1 MSETSP
7 LVRPAGFFTGP
18 DGKIRPIW
26 RAFLYAT
33 AGFVA
38 FIAATILVVLLV
50 ETFAPGAMQGM
61 GSAKAMMARPMTFV
75 AVYATSNVALLLLAW
90 LFLTVFDR
98 RSFRVLGIWFFA
110 GWDREVV
117 AGVGL
122 GVAVLVVGVGF
133 SVAFRAVVFQG
144 MAELS
149 SASLLGLARIAL
161 LLFFAAAN
169 EEFLFRGYA
178 FQRLV
183 ESLGALWS
191 VLITSALFGVAH
203 LFNPAPTPLST
214 ANTVLAGV
222 LLSLAYLKT
231 RALWLPIGLHWA
243 WNFTMGPVLGLP
255 VSGLG
260 IAPTLLRTEPTGPAW
275 LAGGAYGP
283 EGGLIMTVV
292 CLAAIAWLARSRK
305 IAPSPA
311 MQEVLK

>member
-7 LVRPAGFFTGP
+7 LVRPAGFFIGA
-18 DGKIRPIW
+18 DGRIRPIW
-26 RAFLYAT
+26 RAILYAT

-38 FIAATILVVLLV
+38 LFAATILVLLFV
-50 ETFAPGAMQGM
+50 ETFAPGAIQGM
-61 GSAKAMMARPMTFV
+61 GSAKAMMARPMIFV

-110 GWDREVV
+110 GWGREVV

-122 GVAVLVVGVGF
+122 GVAVLVVCVGF
-133 SVAFRAVVFQG
+133 SVTFRAVVFQG
-144 MAELS
+144 MADLS
-149 SASLLGLARIAL
+149 SASLLGLAKIAL

-183 ESLGALWS
+183 DSLGALWT

-203 LFNPAPTPLST
+203 LFNPSPTPLST

-255 VSGLG
+255 VSGLNVT
-260 IAPTLLRTEPTGPAW
+260 PTLFRAESAGPQW

-283 EGGLIMTVV
+283 EGGVLLTAVSVV
-292 CLAAIAWLARSRK
+292 AILWLARSRK

>member
-7 LVRPAGFFTGP
+7 LVRPAGFFIGA
-18 DGKIRPIW
+18 DGRIRPIW
-26 RAFLYAT
+26 RAILYAT
-33 AGFVA
+33 AGLVA
-38 FIAATILVVLLV
+38 LIAATILVLLFV
-50 ETFAPGAMQGM
+50 EAFAPGAIQGL
-61 GSAKAMMARPMTFV
+61 GSAKAMMARPMIFV

-110 GWDREVV
+110 GWGREVV

-122 GVAVLVVGVGF
+122 GVAVLVVCVGF
-133 SVAFRAVVFQG
+133 SVTFRAVVFQG
-144 MAELS
+144 MADLS
-149 SASLLGLARIAL
+149 SASLLGLAKTAL

-183 ESLGALWS
+183 DSLGALWT
-191 VLITSALFGVAH
+191 VLITSALFGIAH
-203 LFNPAPTPLST
+203 LFNPSPTPLST

-255 VSGLG
+255 VSGLNVT
-260 IAPTLLRTEPTGPAW
+260 PTLFRAESTGPQW
-275 LAGGAYGP
+275 LGGGAYGP
-283 EGGLIMTVV
+283 EGGVLMTAVCVV
-292 CLAAIAWLARSRK
+292 AILWLSRTRK